1 MKKLIVAACLV
12 LLVAFGMSCK
22 KEPTGPVYSGG
33 NALAGHLEFR
43 G

>member
-1 MKKLIVAACLV
+1 MKKLVVAAVLV

-22 KEPTGPVYSGG
+22 KDPTGPGYSGA